1 MRVRRK
7 KIETFSFSLLS
18 FPKDTYLFLHI
29 FPPLDLPTDDPI
41 HESIDRQVTIS
52 HNYSSRREENIMF
65 VFLRESI
72 FCLLRRVKIGKASL
86 QWGCV
91 EREREREREREIE
104 EWEKE

>member
-18 FPKDTYLFLHI
+18 FPKDIYLFLHV

-52 HNYSSRREENIMF
+52 YNYSSRRFDARREHHVRLSTREY
-65 VFLRESI
+65 FLSSATSKNRESLSSMGL
-72 FCLLRRVKIGKASL
+72 C
-86 QWGCV
+86 
-91 EREREREREREIE
+91 
-104 EWEKE
+104 